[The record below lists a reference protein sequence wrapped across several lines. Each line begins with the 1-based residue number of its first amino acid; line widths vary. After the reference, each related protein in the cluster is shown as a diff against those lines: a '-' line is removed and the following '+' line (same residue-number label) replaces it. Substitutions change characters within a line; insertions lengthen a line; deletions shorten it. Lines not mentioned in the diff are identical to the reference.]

1 MKQIIYDLSAWTRNA
16 IIIII
21 FWSPILLCNSYGQKN
36 KSDSIIFHKYAMLR
50 IQPTVNLRTL
60 QELYQYWQAQDE
72 GEKAA
77 VGRDILG
84 RPTDQP
90 TLYWTGWWIPE
101 HFSQPLIFRQLYK
114 RTIKY
119 LNIEHQSKVVDP
131 DSIAQEKQNLIE
143 SLTAMDTL
151 LRNKPLFF
159 QVIHKRYKGNIASYV
174 DDLYANSFMTSPK
187 RFKQMIRRT
196 RPKRLIKDLGVNYTL
211 SMALYEVWLM
221 QQSQEETS
229 ESVQ

>member
-1 MKQIIYDLSAWTRNA
+1 MKTIITLLSA
-16 IIIII
+16 
-21 FWSPILLCNSYGQKN
+21 FLCFFATSQAQVERE
-36 KSDSIIFHKYAMLR
+36 DSATFRKYAMLR

-72 GEKAA
+72 GENAA
-77 VGRDILG
+77 VHIERV
-84 RPTDQP
+84 RKPTDQP
-90 TLYWTGWWIPE
+90 TLYWNGWYIPE
-101 HFSQPLIFRQLYK
+101 HFSQPLIFRQLNK

-151 LRNKPLFF
+151 LHNKPLFF
-159 QVIHKRYKGNIASYV
+159 QVIHTRYKGNIASYV

-187 RFKQMIRRT
+187 RFKQMMRKT
-196 RPKRLIKDLGVNYTL
+196 RPKRLIKDLGVNYSL

-221 QQSQEETS
+221 QQNQEETS

>member
-1 MKQIIYDLSAWTRNA
+1 MKAIFALLSAFLC
-16 IIIII
+16 I
-21 FWSPILLCNSYGQKN
+21 FATSQAQVERE
-36 KSDSIIFHKYAMLR
+36 DSATFRKYAMLR

-72 GEKAA
+72 GENAA
-77 VGRDILG
+77 VHIERV
-84 RPTDQP
+84 RKPTDQP
-90 TLYWTGWWIPE
+90 TLYWNGWYIPE
-101 HFSQPLIFRQLYK
+101 LFSQPLIFRQLNK

-131 DSIAQEKQNLIE
+131 DSIALEKQNLIE

-151 LRNKPLFF
+151 LHNKPLFF
-159 QVIHKRYKGNIASYV
+159 QVIHTRYKGNIASYV
-174 DDLYANSFMTSPK
+174 DDLYTNSFMTSPK
-187 RFKQMIRRT
+187 RFKQMMRRT

-221 QQSQEETS
+221 QQNQEETS

>member
-1 MKQIIYDLSAWTRNA
+1 MKTIITLLSA
-16 IIIII
+16 
-21 FWSPILLCNSYGQKN
+21 FLCFFATSQAQVERE
-36 KSDSIIFHKYAMLR
+36 DSATFRKYAMLR

-72 GEKAA
+72 GENAA
-77 VGRDILG
+77 VHIERV
-84 RPTDQP
+84 RKPTDQP
-90 TLYWTGWWIPE
+90 TLYWNGWYIPE
-101 HFSQPLIFRQLYK
+101 LFSQPLIFRQLNK

-131 DSIAQEKQNLIE
+131 DSIALEKQNLIE

-151 LRNKPLFF
+151 LHNKPLFF
-159 QVIHKRYKGNIASYV
+159 QVIHTRYKGNIASYV
-174 DDLYANSFMTSPK
+174 DDLYTNSFMTSPK
-187 RFKQMIRRT
+187 RFKQMMRRT

-221 QQSQEETS
+221 QQSQEKL
-229 ESVQ
+229 

>member
-1 MKQIIYDLSAWTRNA
+1 MKAIFTLLSAFLC
-16 IIIII
+16 I
-21 FWSPILLCNSYGQKN
+21 FATSQAQVERE
-36 KSDSIIFHKYAMLR
+36 DSATFRKYAMLR

-72 GEKAA
+72 GENAA
-77 VGRDILG
+77 VHIEMVRI
-84 RPTDQP
+84 PTDQP
-90 TLYWTGWWIPE
+90 THYWNGWCIPE
-101 HFSQPLIFRQLYK
+101 HFSQPLIFRQLNK

-151 LRNKPLFF
+151 LHNKPLFF
-159 QVIHKRYKGNIASYV
+159 QVIHTRYKGNIASYV

-187 RFKQMIRRT
+187 RFKQMMRRT

-221 QQSQEETS
+221 QQNQEKRQATL
-229 ESVQ
+229 

>member
-1 MKQIIYDLSAWTRNA
+1 MKAIFTLLSAFLC
-16 IIIII
+16 I
-21 FWSPILLCNSYGQKN
+21 FTTSQAQVERE
-36 KSDSIIFHKYAMLR
+36 DSATFRKYAMLR

-72 GEKAA
+72 GENAA
-77 VGRDILG
+77 VHIERV
-84 RPTDQP
+84 RKPTDQP

-159 QVIHKRYKGNIASYV
+159 QVIHTRYKGNIASYV

-187 RFKQMIRRT
+187 RFKQMMRRT
-196 RPKRLIKDLGVNYTL
+196 RPKRLIKDLGVNYAL

-221 QQSQEETS
+221 QQSQEKL
-229 ESVQ
+229 